1 MLKFDFFKLQRRKNK
16 SGLSGARALFRVSGD
31 LLVLLGP
38 ADPNAYKAAP
48 SLEPECNTWHMA
60 PGVFSLAHRMYHST
74 YKGHLET
81 DGRKTAKKSEGKP
94 WNMTSAFICSS
105 VLFMALGNTLYLLRS
120 PLNYMGKQN
129 SLGAKPDYS
138 SGWRLSTVMLY
149 GYKLLTCNG
158 DMQRCVEVRL
168 LD

>member
-60 PGVFSLAHRMYHST
+60 PGVFLLAHSYVSLDIQRA
-74 YKGHLET
+74 LR
-81 DGRKTAKKSEGKP
+81 DGRTKDGKK
-94 WNMTSAFICSS
+94 N
-105 VLFMALGNTLYLLRS
+105 
-120 PLNYMGKQN
+120 
-129 SLGAKPDYS
+129 
-138 SGWRLSTVMLY
+138 
-149 GYKLLTCNG
+149 
-158 DMQRCVEVRL
+158 QRANPKI
-168 LD
+168 